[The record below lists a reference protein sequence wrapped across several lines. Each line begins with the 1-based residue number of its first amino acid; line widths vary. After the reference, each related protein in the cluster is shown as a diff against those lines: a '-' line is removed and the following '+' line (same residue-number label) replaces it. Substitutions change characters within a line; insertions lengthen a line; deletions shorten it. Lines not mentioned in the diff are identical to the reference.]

1 MRETILQ
8 RYPYL
13 AQVPQDAPDGI
24 DSPLPPPPPISWD
37 GLGAIVPLYPKTEE
51 NIEPDS
57 KESTNELDEESDE
70 STTWHDIALSI
81 AAEMMDQ
88 IRDEVRTKLG
98 YTTSAVGEIQR
109 CGLLLLIRLQ
119 GIARNKFLAK
129 VV

>member
-37 GLGAIVPLYPKTEE
+37 GLGAIVTLYPKTEE

-98 YTTSAVGEIQR
+98 YTTSAVGEFQR
-109 CGLLLLIRLQ
+109 CGLL
-119 GIARNKFLAK
+119 
-129 VV
+129 